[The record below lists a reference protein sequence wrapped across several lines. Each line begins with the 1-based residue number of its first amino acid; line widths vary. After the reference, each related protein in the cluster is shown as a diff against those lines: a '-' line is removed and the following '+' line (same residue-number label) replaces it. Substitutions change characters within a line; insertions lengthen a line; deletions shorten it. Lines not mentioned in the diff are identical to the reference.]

1 MSESSARRPLTIIL
15 CCLIGAAAL
24 TLSAAL
30 LSRFM
35 VRVQQRSENT
45 ISVKGVAERK
55 IVSDL
60 GAFTC
65 SVWVDAP
72 TVKDGYLELEKAYTR
87 LYKALI
93 ARGFRDDE
101 MCEQRLYYTR
111 VTKTVRTVENGQTRY
126 TEVFS
131 HYHFCES
138 IRVKTDRVMLIQQ
151 EALNLNALLAEGVNV
166 EIESP
171 QYFITN
177 PEQYKQQLVDEATV
191 SAYQRAATLAART
204 GSRVTRLL
212 RGRQGII
219 QITRPASDDISDG
232 GVYDTSTVEK
242 NMRMVVTLD
251 FETN

>member
-1 MSESSARRPLTIIL
+1 MSESTARRPLTIIL

-45 ISVKGVAERK
+45 ISVKGVAERR

-72 TVKDGYLELEKAYTR
+72 TVKEGYLALEQAYNRLVKAM
-87 LYKALI
+87 I
-93 ARGFRDDE
+93 ARGFRADE
-101 MCEQRLYYTR
+101 LCEQRLFYNR
-111 VTKTVRTVENGQTRY
+111 VTKSVRTVENGQTRY

-138 IRVKTDRVMLIQQ
+138 VRVKTDRVMLIQQ
-151 EALNLNALLAEGVNV
+151 EALNLNALLAEGINV

-177 PEQYKQQLVDEATV
+177 PEQYKQQLVDEAT
-191 SAYQRAATLAART
+191 
-204 GSRVTRLL
+204 GSKVKRLL